1 MNNNYF
7 EKVLQI
13 LFPLEGGYSN
23 RKNDWGGPTNFG
35 ITQKTFN
42 YWRDKQKKNRDD
54 VKNISKDEATQIYK
68 DMYWDASGANKL
80 EDPRDA
86 MILFDTAVQYGDA
99 TAKKMFDKAD
109 KNFYKML
116 NVRRQ
121 KYKDTVEK
129 YPSQKENLQGW
140 LNRVDNLE
148 KEAEKMLK
156 DGFYIPPYA
165 GISTPFDNNYDG
177 NLKVPSELS
186 AEKQQALK
194 NKYQYLFNKTGKPVE
209 VPTLDKIN
217 RLNKPFTREQ
227 IGAMSTSEFK
237 QNESEIMKQLK
248 NNQIKSEFPDFS
260 KVSNSQDNRIFTRE
274 DIKNMTSQEYSTNEH
289 DIMNQLKTSGI
300 PTIADLNNNPN
311 VIYVPPYIKADGTKV
326 SGYYRRLA

>member
-1 MNNNYF
+1 MNFKKILEDLLKKQQSDYSQKLDEKTMKYQRKFNF
-7 EKVLQI
+7 ELN
-13 LFPLEGGYSN
+13 PLEGHRTWNVEADAFKHAYMGADLALNKGQIGSLAAGIFHEN
-23 RKNDWGGPTNFG
+23 QTKNNPPGEWNMDSWNNAEGRKIAKEMKEEYG
-35 ITQKTFN
+35 
-42 YWRDKQKKNRDD
+42 
-54 VKNISKDEATQIYK
+54 
-68 DMYWDASGANKL
+68 NKL
-80 EDPRDA
+80 KSLPEEHRDA
-86 MILFDTAVQYGDA
+86 VIAS
-99 TAKKMFDKAD
+99 KI
-109 KNFYKML
+109 
-116 NVRRQ
+116 
-121 KYKDTVEK
+121 
-129 YPSQKENLQGW
+129 
-140 LNRVDNLE
+140 
-148 KEAEKMLK
+148 MLK
-156 DGFYIPPYA
+156 MRNGELITNPNDSRQYKGFWE
-165 GISTPFDNNYDG
+165 N
-177 NLKVPSELS
+177 V
-186 AEKQQALK
+186 
-194 NKYQYLFNKTGKPVE
+194 FNKTGKPVE

-274 DIKNMTSQEYSTNEH
+274 DIKNMTSQEYSANEN